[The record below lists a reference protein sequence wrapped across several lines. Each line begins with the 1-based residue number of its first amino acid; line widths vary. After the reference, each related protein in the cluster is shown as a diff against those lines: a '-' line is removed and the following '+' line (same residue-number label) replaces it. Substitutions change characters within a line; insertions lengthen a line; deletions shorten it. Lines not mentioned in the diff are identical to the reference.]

1 MISPAHCD
9 NLYFRISGY
18 TDIPS
23 CYILF
28 FSFPDLN
35 FSFTVFLG
43 PNLTNQLQLNEVDLK
58 TSLNRLYKEPKIC
71 WTEIASSLNRGFLI
85 LFLVFFLYY
94 LFNPNHEIFWVF
106 FLCLFAN
113 MLCIFSHFG
122 EMKATLK
129 DLSLIVYLF
138 YHIVRELYSNEI
150 RIIFKVASYR

>member
-1 MISPAHCD
+1 MQANATEFRDLKNKLPPNMNTWMISPAHCD

-85 LFLVFFLYY
+85 LFLVFF
-94 LFNPNHEIFWVF
+94 FSIICSIQITKFSGF
-106 FLCLFAN
+106 F
-113 MLCIFSHFG
+113 SY
-122 EMKATLK
+122 
-129 DLSLIVYLF
+129 VYLPTCCAF
-138 YHIVRELYSNEI
+138 FHILEKWRPHWKI
-150 RIIFKVASYR
+150 

>member
-1 MISPAHCD
+1 MISPSHCD

-85 LFLVFFLYY
+85 LFLVCLKQTTKTIRPKQDKLHLVYFAAILLLIFL
-94 LFNPNHEIFWVF
+94 
-106 FLCLFAN
+106 
-113 MLCIFSHFG
+113 
-122 EMKATLK
+122 
-129 DLSLIVYLF
+129 
-138 YHIVRELYSNEI
+138 NEA
-150 RIIFKVASYR
+150 K